1 MPMSVHGTIVFG
13 FANKTWLGNQHGKHT
28 SAIEK
33 HFLCLETGKNF
44 VCFFCFY
51 VMLLW
56 SLEQRGH
63 YKRGRWNL
71 LLSNSTNLAWKLL
84 CRDLWDWAQCLPLI
98 GQEEDRG
105 WSPSRSQSLVSPL
118 PHTAAGDLQHFLS
131 REGWELTVF
140 MKWTW
145 PRKAFSMMGS
155 AWKEPSVVL
164 PIIKCSSS
172 CLLEHSLNQ
181 WTGHLPGE
189 QQHIFG
195 TEPPQ
200 RIASIS
206 T

>member
-1 MPMSVHGTIVFG
+1 MPMSVHGAVVLG
-13 FANKTWLGNQHGKHT
+13 FANKSWLGNQHGKQT
-28 SAIEK
+28 SATEK
-33 HFLCLETGKNF
+33 RFLCLATGKNL

-63 YKRGRWNL
+63 YKKGGNL
-71 LLSNSTNLAWKLL
+71 LLSNNTNLAWKLL
-84 CRDLWDWAQCLPLI
+84 CRDLCGWAQCLPLT
-98 GQEEDRG
+98 GPGADRG
-105 WSPSRSQSLVSPL
+105 WGPSRSQFLVSPL

-131 REGWELTVF
+131 REGWEWTVF

-145 PRKAFSMMGS
+145 PRKAFSTISS
-155 AWKEPSVVL
+155 ALESSAVL
-164 PIIKCSSS
+164 PIIKCPSS

-181 WTGHLPGE
+181 RTRSLPGE

-200 RIASIS
+200 WTASIS